1 MNAIEVKNVTVEY
14 NGQTAIADVSLKI
27 PRGAICGL
35 VGMNGAGKSTLFNA
49 LMGFVSP
56 NKGEILIEGTP
67 LREAQKK
74 GLVSYVPQSEDVD
87 WNFPI
92 TVEEVVMMGRYG
104 YMGVLRNPSQKDHE
118 LVEKALQRVHMEDY
132 RGRQIGQLS
141 GGQRKRVFF
150 ARSLAQQAEIMLLD
164 EPFAG
169 VDAKTEAEI
178 TKVLLEL
185 KKEGKTIVISTHEL
199 TSLTEYCDH
208 VILLKKTVVAFGKT
222 EDVFTPENISH
233 TFEGMLHRL
242 AIGHREV
249 DINH

>member
-1 MNAIEVKNVTVEY
+1 MYAIEVKNVTVEY
-14 NGQTAIADVSLKI
+14 NGQTAIVDVSLKI

-49 LMGFVSP
+49 LMGFVTP
-56 NKGEILIEGTP
+56 NKGEILIESTP

-74 GLVSYVPQSEDVD
+74 GLVAYVPQSEDVD

-132 RGRQIGQLS
+132 RDRQIGQLS

>member
-14 NGQTAIADVSLKI
+14 NSQKALDDVTLKI
-27 PRGAICGL
+27 TRGAICGL

-49 LMGFVSP
+49 LMGFVAP
-56 NKGEILIEGTP
+56 QKGTILIEGMP
-67 LREAQKK
+67 LKEAQKK
-74 GLVSYVPQSEDVD
+74 GLVAYVPQSEDVD
-87 WNFPI
+87 WNFPV
-92 TVEEVVMMGRYG
+92 TVEEVVMMGRFG
-104 YMGVLRNPSQKDHE
+104 YMNVFRTPRKNDHE
-118 LVEKALQRVHMEDY
+118 MVEKALHRVHMETY
-132 RGRQIGQLS
+132 RDRQIGQLS

-185 KKEGKTIVISTHEL
+185 KKDGKTIVISTHEL

-208 VILLKKTVVAFGKT
+208 VILLKKSVVAFGHT